1 MCSQLSFS
9 LSLSLSHCISAFQY
23 ALFSCSEC
31 VIQKK
36 NMLFSYGVPSV
47 CHGFE
52 SCLPVSTRF
61 KLSLGFFVLQS
72 HTIKQNKCI
81 ETTPGAST
89 LCSVRV
95 LYCALDSKPYVL
107 AGAAPP
113 AVYFFSRCVHLTF
126 QYQSYS
132 QSYAYHT
139 HSWTISPLRGRFCCI
154 ALRSSTPIAEISV
167 PSGFWLP
174 HTNTTHNY
182 NTVVTRFPR

>member
-1 MCSQLSFS
+1 MYIVFS
-9 LSLSLSHCISAFQY
+9 ALLFSLSLSHCISAFQY

-31 VIQKK
+31 VIKKKK

-52 SCLPVSTRF
+52 SCLPASTRF

-113 AVYFFSRCVHLTF
+113 AVYFFFFLVVYISHSNTNHIPSHTLITHIHGPSVRFGVVSAALHYAVVH
-126 QYQSYS
+126 
-132 QSYAYHT
+132 
-139 HSWTISPLRGRFCCI
+139 R
-154 ALRSSTPIAEISV
+154 
-167 PSGFWLP
+167 
-174 HTNTTHNY
+174 
-182 NTVVTRFPR
+182 